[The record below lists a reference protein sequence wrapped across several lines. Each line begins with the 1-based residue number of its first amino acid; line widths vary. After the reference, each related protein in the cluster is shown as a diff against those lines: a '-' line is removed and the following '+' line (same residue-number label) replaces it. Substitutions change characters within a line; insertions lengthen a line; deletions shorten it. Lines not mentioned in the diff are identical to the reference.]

1 MIRLEYPSITRNLTI
16 GIILT
21 VCIVSTAA
29 VSISYFHAI
38 SETRNRLN
46 ARAGEMAD
54 AMAYMLV
61 NPLWN
66 FDEETAKHIGM
77 SYAYNENVAGIRI
90 VDSLGNVYYE
100 MDKKANSSPIR
111 IERAVMREDKTVGQ
125 MTLLLASAH
134 SKNLSRQFMWSSAF
148 IILTN
153 LICLII
159 IIRFLLKRFLQR
171 PINYFSDVVNS
182 YSVGDTTRIENYCP
196 PSEFQLFLNVLRD
209 MGSKIASQM
218 TALKKSQQELEK
230 RVKERTAELAKANKE
245 LEIEISER
253 KHAESERIKLQE
265 QLQRAEKMEAI
276 GMLAGG
282 VAHDLNNIL
291 SGLVSYPELLLM
303 DLPKD
308 SPLREPVLTIQKS
321 GKKAATIVED
331 LLTMARRGV
340 AVSEIVNLN
349 QVITDYLQNPEYK
362 TLLSYHPKI
371 WVETRLAHDL
381 FNISGSNIHLCKTVM
396 NLISNA
402 AEAMP
407 SGGKI
412 SLSTD
417 NIYVDRPI
425 PGYDHV
431 VEGDYVVM
439 NVTDSGV
446 GIKPEDQSRIFE
458 PFYTKKVMGRSGTG
472 LGMAVVW
479 GTVKDH
485 QGYIDMQSVEGSG
498 TTFRLYFP
506 ICREDPEQEA
516 ISWSLQDHQGNGETI
531 LVVDDAVEQRE
542 IASALLRKI
551 NYGVITASGGE
562 EALDLL
568 KKQPVDLVL
577 LDMIMDPGMD
587 GLDTYKA
594 ILKLHPNQKAIIAS
608 GFSETERVWKAQ
620 DLGAGKYIK
629 KPYTLEKIASAVNE
643 ALHKPFSS
651 QLQA

>member
-1 MIRLEYPSITRNLTI
+1 MIRLDHPSITRNLTI

-21 VCIVSTAA
+21 VCIVSSAA
-29 VSISYFHAI
+29 ISISYVYAI
-38 SETRNRLN
+38 RETRNRLN
-46 ARAGEMAD
+46 ARAGDMAD
-54 AMAYMLV
+54 AMANMLV
-61 NPLWN
+61 NSLWN
-66 FDEETAKHIGM
+66 FDEETVKHIGM

-90 VDSLGNVYYE
+90 EDSLGNVYYE
-100 MDKKANSSPIR
+100 MDKNVNRSPIK
-111 IERAVMREDKTVGQ
+111 IERAVMREDKPVGR
-125 MTLLLASAH
+125 MTLLLASTY
-134 SKNLSRQFMWSSAF
+134 SKDLRRQFMWSSAF
-148 IILTN
+148 VILIN
-153 LICLII
+153 LVCLIV

-171 PINYFSDVVNS
+171 PINYFSNVVKS
-182 YSVGDTTRIENYCP
+182 YSVGDTTLLENYCP
-196 PSEFQLFLNVLRD
+196 PSEFQPFLNVLRD
-209 MGSKIASQM
+209 MGTKIAAQM
-218 TALKKSQQELEK
+218 TALKASQQDLEK
-230 RVKERTAELAKANKE
+230 RVKERTTELAKANRE

-253 KHAESERIKLQE
+253 KQAESERIKLQE

-303 DLPKD
+303 DLPEE
-308 SPLREPVLTIQKS
+308 SPLRKPVMTIQKS

-340 AVSEIVNLN
+340 AVSEIVHLN
-349 QVITDYLQNPEYK
+349 QVITDYLQNPEHQ
-362 TLLSYHPKI
+362 TLLSYHPKV
-371 WVETRLAHDL
+371 WVGTQLAPDL
-381 FNISGSNIHLCKTVM
+381 FNIAGSHIHLCKTVM
-396 NLISNA
+396 NLVSNA

-407 SGGKI
+407 AGGKI
-412 SLSTD
+412 ALSTE

-439 NVTDSGV
+439 TVADSGA
-446 GIKPEDQSRIFE
+446 GIRPEDQSRIFE

-485 QGYIDMQSVEGSG
+485 HGYIDMQSTEGSG

-506 ICREDPEQEA
+506 ICREDPEQDA
-516 ISWSLQDHQGNGETI
+516 IAWSVQDHLGNKETI
-531 LVVDDAVEQRE
+531 LVVDDSVEQRE
-542 IASALLRKI
+542 IASALLKKL
-551 NYGVITASGGE
+551 NYRVITVPGGQ
-562 EALDLL
+562 EAVDLL
-568 KKQPVDLVL
+568 KEQSVDLVV

-587 GLDTYKA
+587 GFDTYKA
-594 ILKLHPNQKAIIAS
+594 IIGLHPNQKAIIAS
-608 GFSETERVWKAQ
+608 GYSETDRVCKAQ

-651 QLQA
+651 RLQP